1 VRAKLT
7 QLAATLSRL
16 PDTPE
21 RVALAFAV
29 GVFFGFSPFLG
40 LQTLLGIAIAF
51 SFRLSRVAVLLGT
64 WVNLPFLVP
73 VYYAVA
79 TEMGARLLGR
89 EPPSKLADDMG
100 LAVRQASLSIGSIER
115 VLDVLR
121 PMLLPF
127 VLGSTLG
134 GLLLGGIAYWLVV
147 MVLRARR
154 VAPSLDQPEPAPLA
168 GSTEPVSPRRIG

>member
-7 QLAATLSRL
+7 QLAATLARL

-40 LQTLLGIAIAF
+40 LQTLLGIAIALC
-51 SFRLSRVAVLLGT
+51 FRLSRVAVLLGT

-79 TEMGARLLGR
+79 TELGARVLGR
-89 EPPSKLADDMG
+89 EPPSKLADDVG
-100 LAVRQASLSIGSIER
+100 LAVRQASLSVAGIEH

-121 PMLLPF
+121 PMLWPF
-127 VLGSTLG
+127 ALGSTLG
-134 GLLLGGIAYWLVV
+134 GLLLGGMAYGLIVA
-147 MVLRARR
+147 VLRARR
-154 VAPSLDQPEPAPLA
+154 VAPSLDQPAPAPLA
-168 GSTEPVSPRRIG
+168 GSTEPASPRRIG

>member
-1 VRAKLT
+1 MSRCPSDSSISADNKQTNVREKLT
-7 QLAATLSRL
+7 RLTVTLSRL

-21 RVALAFAV
+21 RVALAFAI

-40 LQTLLGIAIAF
+40 LQTLLGITLAF

-64 WVNLPFLVP
+64 WVNLPFFVP

-79 TEMGARLLGR
+79 TEAGARMLGQR
-89 EPPSKLADDMG
+89 PPSTLADDVG
-100 LAVRQASLSIGSIER
+100 LAVRQASLSFGALER

-127 VLGSTLG
+127 TLGSMLG
-134 GLLLGGIAYWLVV
+134 GFLLAGIAYVLVLTA
-147 MVLRARR
+147 LRTRR
-154 VAPSLDQPEPAPLA
+154 RTAVPTGA
-168 GSTEPVSPRRIG
+168 